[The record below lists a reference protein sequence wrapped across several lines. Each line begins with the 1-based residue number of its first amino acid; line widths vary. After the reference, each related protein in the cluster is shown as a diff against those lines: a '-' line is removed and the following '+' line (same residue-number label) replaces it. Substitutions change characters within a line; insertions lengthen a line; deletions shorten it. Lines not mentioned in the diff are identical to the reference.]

1 MLSFAVDAPL
11 EDDVDEV
18 EGGVDA
24 EVIVVDVD
32 DDEHDDDVAGVV
44 FR

>member
-1 MLSFAVDAPL
+1 MLSFAVDAAL

-32 DDEHDDDVAGVV
+32 DDEHDDDDAGVV